1 VGAAVH
7 LGPFGLFVGVL
18 LNPLE
23 AARVL
28 MVLAS
33 GADALTLGPFGAYL
47 NNSLGIA
54 GAALAVC
61 ASLVAWTGLS
71 FVVAWAGLS
80 RREP

>member
-1 VGAAVH
+1 
-7 LGPFGLFVGVL
+7 
-18 LNPLE
+18 
-23 AARVL
+23 

-47 NNSLGIA
+47 NDTVGTG

-61 ASLVAWTGLS
+61 ASLVTWTGLS
-71 FVVAWAGLS
+71 LLVAWGGIV